1 MSGTASAT
9 KRSRFMGHRVQL
21 VVPTKYYP
29 DFRTL
34 RRCPKNFLKFKTAVV
49 AHINANLS

>member
-1 MSGTASAT
+1 
-9 KRSRFMGHRVQL
+9 MGHRVQL

-29 DFRTL
+29 DLSNPTTL
-34 RRCPKNFLKFKTAVV
+34 SKKFLKFKTAVV